1 MRIDS
6 CRKCG
11 GAMMPHEKCDT
22 CGNNI
27 SLITNP
33 QPAQNNS
40 PEFSSVTIFGLP
52 QDGHFGCVVILFSIL
67 D

>member
-27 SLITNP
+27 SLICNLC
-33 QPAQNNS
+33 
-40 PEFSSVTIFGLP
+40 GLESEKQIHP
-52 QDGHFGCVVILFSIL
+52 HPPMS
-67 D
+67 